1 MLGVGCKQPLRY
13 FYCSE
18 SVLYPG
24 AIIPAGTWK
33 VQTPWGLHREMICH
47 ALPWDFLLP
56 PPATVLH
63 PPPQGS
69 AWSWWGELALG
80 GCQLSS
86 LQRQMTAAAF
96 GGPDASAN
104 LVVTN
109 VAVTHPGV
117 EMTAAYFSGAAVGTG
132 WWYSFLS
139 HPIPPSREVE
149 DAKAI

>member
-63 PPPQGS
+63 PPPPPGFS
-69 AWSWWGELALG
+69 VELVG
-80 GCQLSS
+80 GAGTGGLPAQLSPEADDS
-86 LQRQMTAAAF
+86 CCLRW
-96 GGPDASAN
+96 PRR
-104 LVVTN
+104 
-109 VAVTHPGV
+109 
-117 EMTAAYFSGAAVGTG
+117 
-132 WWYSFLS
+132 LS
-139 HPIPPSREVE
+139 
-149 DAKAI
+149 